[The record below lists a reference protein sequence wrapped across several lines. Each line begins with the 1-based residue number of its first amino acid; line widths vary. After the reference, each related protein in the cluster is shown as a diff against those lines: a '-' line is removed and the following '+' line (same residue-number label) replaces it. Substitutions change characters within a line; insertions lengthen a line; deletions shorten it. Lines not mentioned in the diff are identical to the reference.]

1 MLLAEK
7 EVTINNI
14 CLREVRRKTESGH
27 QTSIV
32 TTNKKLDLKD
42 IALHMFARWSQE
54 NFFRYMRQDY
64 AFDKMAQHAIEQID
78 ESGKNNARQVML
90 EKEMEE
96 LKGQEQI
103 MLDKLNAIYPDT
115 DLRLYYKMAM

>member
-1 MLLAEK
+1 
-7 EVTINNI
+7 
-14 CLREVRRKTESGH
+14 
-27 QTSIV
+27 
-32 TTNKKLDLKD
+32 
-42 IALHMFARWSQE
+42 
-54 NFFRYMRQDY
+54 
-64 AFDKMAQHAIEQID
+64 MAQHAIEQID